1 MHPLL
6 DTHWEGKV
14 DDRKMEEMEEKKIY
28 IERETDQGCEWGII
42 LAFYEKTVIFAF
54 IVASIM

>member
-14 DDRKMEEMEEKKIY
+14 DDRKMEEMKEKNIY